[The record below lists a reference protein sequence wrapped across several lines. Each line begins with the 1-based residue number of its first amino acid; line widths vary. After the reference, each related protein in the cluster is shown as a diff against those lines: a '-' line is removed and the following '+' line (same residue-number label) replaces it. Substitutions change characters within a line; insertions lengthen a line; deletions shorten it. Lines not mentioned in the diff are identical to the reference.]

1 MTSVAS
7 CALCKMAPPRRHHG
21 AYAVGV
27 AARRSGACMPG
38 AGLHVGAGLPAKR
51 GKRRREGDGA

>member
-7 CALCKMAPPRRHHG
+7 RALRKMTPPRLHQG

-38 AGLHVGAGLPAKR
+38 AGSRSGAGLPVKR
-51 GKRRREGDGA
+51 GKERKEGDGA